1 MKRIL
6 ALVYGG
12 LLVVSGIWKE
22 WVPASI
28 PARESQ
34 SSLLIPSPDVEQKS
48 VEIRYLD
55 TARSESDGRP
65 VLVLLHGS
73 PMASPFFDPIIPHL
87 ADEYRLI
94 IPDFPGFGTSQRR
107 VEDYSIES
115 HASYLRSLLDRL
127 ELESYH
133 LLGYSMGG
141 GVALAYTRMETKEV
155 DSIILLSSIGLQEYE
170 LLGDYTLNRALHA
183 AQLFVFWSLEWFT
196 PHFGYLDRALL
207 NYRYARNFYDSDQ
220 RPLEEDLLGWN
231 KPAFILHGDR
241 DGLVPFQAALAHQ
254 VAMPQAAFKAFEGQG
269 HLLAYRKP
277 EEVAEEVSEFI
288 AKVESGT
295 AAIRQTQDRV
305 EASSLPPM
313 RRSHWFMGSLL
324 GLATFASEDLACIGG
339 GLLATR
345 GVTPLWVAIAGCLVG
360 IFVGDFAI
368 YLMGRFLG
376 RSALKLP
383 ILRRMLSQER
393 VDRCARWLDEKGLP
407 WIVSTRFVPGTRVP
421 TYFVAGVVKASSI
434 RFAFALGIGAAIW
447 TPLLVGLSYWLG
459 GAFLD
464 FFERL
469 EAWAL
474 LGLLVVSLSL
484 LALARMAAGLATWR
498 GRRLLYSRFRRIVRW
513 EYWPMWAVYPPVIGY
528 LLWQMLRRRSL
539 TLLTAVNPCMPAS
552 GLVYESKSAI
562 LAHLSRFG
570 APVGRF
576 ELIPL
581 DSDRETKREALR
593 MFMDRNG
600 LDYPVA
606 LKPDVG
612 QRGQGVSIVKSES
625 EAMAFF
631 DEQSESTIAQEYL
644 PGREYGVFY
653 YRYPERKQGD
663 ILSITDKRL
672 IEIEGDGKSNLER
685 LILSNE
691 RAVEMAGFFLES
703 HRGELHRVLENGETF
718 ALTEL
723 GTHCRGAMFL
733 DGEDLLTDE
742 LRAAVDDMSRDVDGF
757 HFGRYD
763 IRVPSE
769 KDLMAGLNIRI
780 IELNGLT
787 SESTNIYDPKHGLL
801 FAYRTLM
808 RQFRIAFDIA
818 AQNRSRGVKPDRL
831 RKILRLVVRYSR
843 GLPSE

>member
-1 MKRIL
+1 
-6 ALVYGG
+6 
-12 LLVVSGIWKE
+12 
-22 WVPASI
+22 
-28 PARESQ
+28 
-34 SSLLIPSPDVEQKS
+34 
-48 VEIRYLD
+48 
-55 TARSESDGRP
+55 
-65 VLVLLHGS
+65 
-73 PMASPFFDPIIPHL
+73 
-87 ADEYRLI
+87 
-94 IPDFPGFGTSQRR
+94 
-107 VEDYSIES
+107 
-115 HASYLRSLLDRL
+115 
-127 ELESYH
+127 
-133 LLGYSMGG
+133 
-141 GVALAYTRMETKEV
+141 
-155 DSIILLSSIGLQEYE
+155 
-170 LLGDYTLNRALHA
+170 
-183 AQLFVFWSLEWFT
+183 
-196 PHFGYLDRALL
+196 
-207 NYRYARNFYDSDQ
+207 
-220 RPLEEDLLGWN
+220 
-231 KPAFILHGDR
+231 
-241 DGLVPFQAALAHQ
+241 
-254 VAMPQAAFKAFEGQG
+254 
-269 HLLAYRKP
+269 
-277 EEVAEEVSEFI
+277 
-288 AKVESGT
+288 
-295 AAIRQTQDRV
+295 
-305 EASSLPPM
+305 
-313 RRSHWFMGSLL
+313 
-324 GLATFASEDLACIGG
+324 
-339 GLLATR
+339 
-345 GVTPLWVAIAGCLVG
+345 
-360 IFVGDFAI
+360 
-368 YLMGRFLG
+368 
-376 RSALKLP
+376 
-383 ILRRMLSQER
+383 
-393 VDRCARWLDEKGLP
+393 
-407 WIVSTRFVPGTRVP
+407 
-421 TYFVAGVVKASSI
+421 
-434 RFAFALGIGAAIW
+434 
-447 TPLLVGLSYWLG
+447 
-459 GAFLD
+459 
-464 FFERL
+464 
-469 EAWAL
+469 
-474 LGLLVVSLSL
+474 
-484 LALARMAAGLATWR
+484 
-498 GRRLLYSRFRRIVRW
+498 
-513 EYWPMWAVYPPVIGY
+513 
-528 LLWQMLRRRSL
+528 
-539 TLLTAVNPCMPAS
+539 
-552 GLVYESKSAI
+552 
-562 LAHLSRFG
+562 
-570 APVGRF
+570 
-576 ELIPL
+576 
-581 DSDRETKREALR
+581 

-685 LILSNE
+685 LILSHE